1 MNKVLFVVS
10 EDWYFLSHRIELAK
24 SLIKD
29 GKEVFLVAQAGES
42 SKEIEKE
49 GIKVLPWKLN
59 RSSKNP
65 LVEML
70 SIITLVRHIKNIN
83 PDIVYSVAL
92 KPNIYS
98 GIASYF
104 VNTKRQIYAVGGLG
118 YLFQNENKSSLQN
131 IIKFILRS
139 IFSRP
144 KSKLIVQNS
153 FDKEFFLNLSIPE
166 RNIFLIEGSG
176 VDTNKFCFKE
186 INEYPCKVLFSGRLL
201 YDKGLKDFVSLAIKF
216 KDRNDIEF
224 IVAGERDPQN
234 PACIE
239 AKVIEE
245 WKKINNIKFLGKVN
259 DMPKLISESH
269 IMCLPSYH
277 EGFPKALLEGASGGR
292 PIIAY
297 DIPGCRSIIHE
308 NKNGFLVKFKDE
320 SSLYQKLDHLHRNPH
335 LIKEMGLAGRRLVL
349 DRFSDKQINNQIK
362 SILN

>member
-10 EDWYFLSHRIELAK
+10 EDWYFLSHRIGLAK
-24 SLIKD
+24 SLIED
-29 GKEVFLVAQAGES
+29 GQEVFLVAQVGKYSE
-42 SKEIEKE
+42 EIEKE
-49 GIKVLPWKLN
+49 GIKVLPWKLK

-65 LVEML
+65 FIEIL
-70 SIITLVRHIKNIN
+70 SIITLFSHIKKIN

-98 GIASYF
+98 GIVSYF

-131 IIKFILRS
+131 IIKFLLRS

-153 FDKEFFLNLSIPE
+153 SDKEFFLDLSIPE
-166 RNIFLIEGSG
+166 KNIFLIEGSG

-186 INEYPCKVLFSGRLL
+186 INKFPCKVLFSGRLL

-234 PACIE
+234 PACVE

-277 EGFPKALLEGASGGR
+277 EGFPKALLEGASAGR

-297 DIPGCRSIIHE
+297 DIPGCRSIINE
-308 NKNGFLVKFKDE
+308 NENGFLIKFRDE
-320 SSLYQKLDHLHRNPH
+320 SSLYLKIDHLYRNPH
-335 LIKEMGLAGRRLVL
+335 LIEEMGVAGRRLVL
-349 DRFSDKQINNQIK
+349 ERFSDRQINNQIK